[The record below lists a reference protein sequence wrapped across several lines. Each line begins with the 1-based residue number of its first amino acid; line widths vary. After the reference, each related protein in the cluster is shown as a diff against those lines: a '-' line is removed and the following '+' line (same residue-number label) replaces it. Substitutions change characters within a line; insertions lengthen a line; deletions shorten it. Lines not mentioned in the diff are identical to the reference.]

1 MTPQKAAPTSP
12 FFTSVTETD
21 KNGKV
26 TPVFPGAL
34 MEYATEDTAKSV
46 LALLTAQ
53 VPEGAPY
60 SLIDD
65 NLNYAG
71 QTWSSPEY
79 TIVSAN
85 LQHFNAGL
93 VFQSIRYGGY
103 NRSNTLSQ
111 IRDAVTA

>member
-1 MTPQKAAPTSP
+1 MTPQPVEPTSP

-21 KNGKV
+21 KNGNV
-26 TPVFPGAL
+26 TPVFPGAIQ
-34 MEYATEDTAKSV
+34 EYATEDTAKSV

-60 SLIDD
+60 SLTDD

-71 QTWSSPEY
+71 QTWSAPEY

-93 VFQSIRYGGY
+93 IFQSIRYGGY
-103 NRSNTLSQ
+103 NQLNTLSQ
-111 IRDAVTA
+111 IRAAVTA